1 MKSVAKNIDMN
12 KKAFLLVFIY
22 TFCFSVFGQDNSWP
36 LQKCIDEAMK
46 NSIEIKI
53 SQLQVKKSQKLHNSI
68 ANQMLPTISFTGNQS
83 YNFGSTI
90 DPSTNGRVSSNIQND
105 NFYLNAQMN
114 LIDFR
119 AFANA
124 QKTKI
129 DIEKAKADLAVIE
142 NEYQLQIVESYYQA
156 LFTQELLKIQKQQ
169 FKNSEFNLTRI
180 QKEVEIGSKPQ
191 SDLYD
196 MQLNFTQE
204 EVKILE
210 TEQLFL
216 IQKKQLFQ
224 LMNVEKTSIAEVVLE
239 HFVNNN
245 SIENSFENNPKIIAA
260 ELNYKGNLNETK
272 LQKADNLPSLTTF
285 YGFSTFYYK
294 PLNQPDVVVD
304 NFNKQISDNKNHQL
318 GLQLNVPIFNG
329 FRNSKRVSA
338 TKIEAEKSKLII
350 EQEKLKV
357 KNQIDIETQNK
368 VNFEQLEKKLEE
380 MKTFADAS
388 FRTSQSKYTSG
399 VIDAIV
405 FSAVKNQL
413 LSAEY
418 DLLKNQLQIQFT
430 DIKINLI
437 QGKVL

>member
-1 MKSVAKNIDMN
+1 MN

-46 NSIEIKI
+46 NSIDIKI
-53 SQLQVKKSQKLHNSI
+53 SQLQVKKSQKLHNSL

-105 NFYLNAQMN
+105 NFFLNAQMN
-114 LIDFR
+114 LIDFKN
-119 AFANA
+119 FAIA

-142 NEYQLQIVESYYQA
+142 NEYQLQILESYYQA
-156 LFTQELLKIQKQQ
+156 LFTQELLKIQTAQ
-169 FKNSEFNLTRI
+169 FKNSEFNLSRI
-180 QKEVEIGSKPQ
+180 QKEVEIGSKPK

-196 MQLNFTQE
+196 MQLSFAQE
-204 EVKILE
+204 EIKILE

-216 IQKKQLFQ
+216 LQKKQLFQ
-224 LMNVEKTSIAEVVLE
+224 LMNVENSSINNVVLE
-239 HFVNNN
+239 YF
-245 SIENSFENNPKIIAA
+245 IEKNPSESSVENNPKIRAA
-260 ELNYKGNLNETK
+260 ELGYQSSLKDTK
-272 LQKADNLPSLTTF
+272 LERANNLPSLTTF

-294 PLNQPDVVVD
+294 PLNQPDVTVD
-304 NFNKQISDNKNHQL
+304 SFNKQISDNKNQQL
-318 GLQLNVPIFNG
+318 GIQLNVPVFNG
-329 FRNSKRVSA
+329 FRNNRRVSA
-338 TKIEAEKSKLII
+338 AKIEAEKSKFII
-350 EQEKLKV
+350 EQEKLKI

-368 VNFEQLEKKLEE
+368 INFEQLEKKLAQ

-388 FRTSQSKYTSG
+388 FRTSQSKFTSG
-399 VIDAIV
+399 VIDAVV

-413 LSAEY
+413 LSTEY
-418 DLLKNQLQIQFT
+418 DLLKNQLQRQFT
-430 DIKINLI
+430 DVKIHLI
-437 QGKVL
+437 QGKSL

>member
-1 MKSVAKNIDMN
+1 MN

-180 QKEVEIGSKPQ
+180 QKEVEIGSKPK

-224 LMNVEKTSIAEVVLE
+224 LMNVENTSIAEVVLE

-260 ELNYKGNLNETK
+260 ELNYKGNLNETR

-329 FRNSKRVSA
+329 FRNSRRVSA
-338 TKIEAEKSKLII
+338 TKIEAEKSKFVI
-350 EQEKLKV
+350 EQEKLKI

-368 VNFEQLEKKLEE
+368 INLEQLETKLAQ
-380 MKTFADAS
+380 MKIFADAS
-388 FRTSQSKYTSG
+388 FRTSQSKFTSG
-399 VIDAIV
+399 VIDAVV

-413 LSAEY
+413 LSTEY
-418 DLLKNQLQIQFT
+418 DLLKNQLQRQFT
-430 DIKINLI
+430 DVKIHLI
-437 QGKVL
+437 QGKSL

>member
-1 MKSVAKNIDMN
+1 MN

-68 ANQMLPTISFTGNQS
+68 ANQMLPTVSFTGNQS

-114 LIDFR
+114 VIDFR

-224 LMNVEKTSIAEVVLE
+224 LMNVENTSIAEVVLE

-245 SIENSFENNPKIIAA
+245 SIEN
-260 ELNYKGNLNETK
+260 
-272 LQKADNLPSLTTF
+272 
-285 YGFSTFYYK
+285 
-294 PLNQPDVVVD
+294 
-304 NFNKQISDNKNHQL
+304 
-318 GLQLNVPIFNG
+318 
-329 FRNSKRVSA
+329 
-338 TKIEAEKSKLII
+338 
-350 EQEKLKV
+350 
-357 KNQIDIETQNK
+357 
-368 VNFEQLEKKLEE
+368 
-380 MKTFADAS
+380 
-388 FRTSQSKYTSG
+388 
-399 VIDAIV
+399 
-405 FSAVKNQL
+405 
-413 LSAEY
+413 
-418 DLLKNQLQIQFT
+418 
-430 DIKINLI
+430 
-437 QGKVL
+437 

>member
-1 MKSVAKNIDMN
+1 MN

-53 SQLQVKKSQKLHNSI
+53 SQLQVKKSQKLDNSI

-169 FKNSEFNLTRI
+169 FKNSEFNLNRI

-224 LMNVEKTSIAEVVLE
+224 LMNVENTSIAEVVLE

-260 ELNYKGNLNETK
+260 ELNYKGNLNETR

-329 FRNSKRVSA
+329 FRNSRRVSA
-338 TKIEAEKSKLII
+338 TKIEAEKSKFVI
-350 EQEKLKV
+350 EQEKLKI

-368 VNFEQLEKKLEE
+368 INLEQLEAKLAQ

-388 FRTSQSKYTSG
+388 FRTSQSKFTSG
-399 VIDAIV
+399 VIDAVV

-413 LSAEY
+413 LSTEY
-418 DLLKNQLQIQFT
+418 DLLKNQLQRQFT
-430 DIKINLI
+430 DVKIHLI
-437 QGKVL
+437 QGKSL

>member
-1 MKSVAKNIDMN
+1 MN

-68 ANQMLPTISFTGNQS
+68 ANQMLPTVSFTGNQS

-114 LIDFR
+114 VIDFR

-224 LMNVEKTSIAEVVLE
+224 LMNVENTSIVEVVLE

-260 ELNYKGNLNETK
+260 ELNYKGNLNETR

-329 FRNSKRVSA
+329 FRNSRRVSA
-338 TKIEAEKSKLII
+338 TKIEAEKSKFVI
-350 EQEKLKV
+350 EQEKLKI

-368 VNFEQLEKKLEE
+368 INLEQLEAKLAQ

-388 FRTSQSKYTSG
+388 FRTSQSKFTSG
-399 VIDAIV
+399 VIDAVV

-413 LSAEY
+413 LSTEY
-418 DLLKNQLQIQFT
+418 DLLKNQLQRQFT
-430 DIKINLI
+430 DVKIHLI
-437 QGKVL
+437 QGKSL

>member
-1 MKSVAKNIDMN
+1 MKSVEKNNNMN

-46 NSIEIKI
+46 NSIDIKI
-53 SQLQVKKSQKLHNSI
+53 SQLQVKKSQKLHNSV

-105 NFYLNAQMN
+105 NFFLNAQMN
-114 LIDFR
+114 LIDFKN
-119 AFANA
+119 FAIA

-142 NEYQLQIVESYYQA
+142 NEYQLQILESYYQA
-156 LFTQELLKIQKQQ
+156 LFTQELLKIQTAQ
-169 FKNSEFNLTRI
+169 FKNSEFNLSRI
-180 QKEVEIGSKPQ
+180 QKEVEIGSKPK

-196 MQLNFTQE
+196 MQLSFAQE
-204 EVKILE
+204 EIKILE

-224 LMNVEKTSIAEVVLE
+224 LMNVENSSINNVVLE
-239 HFVNNN
+239 YF
-245 SIENSFENNPKIIAA
+245 IEKNPSESSVENNPKIRAA
-260 ELNYKGNLNETK
+260 ELGYQSSLKDTK
-272 LQKADNLPSLTTF
+272 LERANNLPSLTTF

-294 PLNQPDVVVD
+294 PLNQPDVTVD
-304 NFNKQISDNKNHQL
+304 SFNKQISDNKNQQL
-318 GLQLNVPIFNG
+318 GIQLNVPVFNG
-329 FRNSKRVSA
+329 FRNNRRVSA
-338 TKIEAEKSKLII
+338 AKIEAEKSKFII
-350 EQEKLKV
+350 EQEKLKI

-368 VNFEQLEKKLEE
+368 INLGQLETKLAQ

-388 FRTSQSKYTSG
+388 FRMDRPESEMN
-399 VIDAIV
+399 A
-405 FSAVKNQL
+405 
-413 LSAEY
+413 
-418 DLLKNQLQIQFT
+418 
-430 DIKINLI
+430 
-437 QGKVL
+437 